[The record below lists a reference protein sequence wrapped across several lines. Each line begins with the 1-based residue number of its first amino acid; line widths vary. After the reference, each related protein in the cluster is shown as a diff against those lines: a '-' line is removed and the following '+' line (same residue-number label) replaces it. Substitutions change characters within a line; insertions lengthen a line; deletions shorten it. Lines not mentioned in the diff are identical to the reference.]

1 MPALKNLKRETFCQ
15 MIFEGTRFG
24 WTQGVCYSKAGYRST
39 GHAAETCG
47 SRLLKNADIQARL
60 AELGA
65 PAVKKTRATI
75 DTLIEQ
81 LDQVFN
87 GATEDKQHGAA
98 GSAVTT
104 KAKLLGYLRDRVEI
118 GGVGEFDGCETPEQ
132 VVDKILVGQD
142 AADVLAGLNR
152 LRELIELRAAHQA
165 TVIEASELAPRR
177 SGEGA
182 LALGLLRPAGDKA
195 GR

>member
-1 MPALKNLKRETFCQ
+1 MPALKNQRREAFTQ
-15 MIFEGTRFG
+15 LIFEGAKFG
-24 WTQGVCYSKAGYRST
+24 WSQGVCYQKAGYRTT
-39 GHAAETCG
+39 GHAAETSG

-98 GSAVTT
+98 GSAVAT

-118 GGVGEFDGCETPEQ
+118 GGVGEFDGCVTTSEVIDKLLAWKSAPE
-132 VVDKILVGQD
+132 
-142 AADVLAGLNR
+142 ALASLD
-152 LRELIELRAAHQA
+152 ELRAMVAERAANRAIIVEQP
-165 TVIEASELAPRR
+165 SLAPRL
-177 SGEGA
+177 SSETAQA
-182 LALGLLRPAGDKA
+182 LELFRPVHK
-195 GR
+195 GRR